1 MSPRPQAPKICR
13 CNRLLLKSLQSLKS
27 MRKNTKRR
35 RCVLALLA
43 PQSIF
48 SNFVSPLLCH
58 TFDYTP
64 QNELKDMTPGQ
75 IWFKA
80 LYTLFAGLGI
90 VGVFSDPMCDVLS
103 AMTNPDYTGDLG
115 SHIPINPF
123 FVSFIVT
130 PICSN
135 ASELISSLAFA
146 AKKTKKSI
154 SMTYVSAM
162 HALSHRLFCVFAV
175 VCT

>member
-1 MSPRPQAPKICR
+1 MSPRPQAPKIYR

-27 MRKNTKRR
+27 MRKKTKRR

-43 PQSIF
+43 PQSTF
-48 SNFVSPLLCH
+48 SNFVSPMDCVCH
-58 TFDYTP
+58 TFYDAP
-64 QNELKDMTPGQ
+64 QSELKDMTPGQ

-154 SMTYVSAM
+154 SMTYGV
-162 HALSHRLFCVFAV
+162 
-175 VCT
+175 

>member
-1 MSPRPQAPKICR
+1 MRRRRRRRRYQPLPLCFACSRCR
-13 CNRLLLKSLQSLKS
+13 SLLLHAIVGSLYSLQ
-27 MRKNTKRR
+27 N
-35 RCVLALLA
+35 
-43 PQSIF
+43 
-48 SNFVSPLLCH
+48 
-58 TFDYTP
+58 D
-64 QNELKDMTPGQ
+64 LKDLTPGQ

-103 AMTNPDYTGDLG
+103 AMTNPDYQGSLG
-115 SHIPINPF
+115 NHIPIDPF

-154 SMTYVSAM
+154 SMTYGV
-162 HALSHRLFCVFAV
+162 
-175 VCT
+175 

>member
-1 MSPRPQAPKICR
+1 MITNLISC
-13 CNRLLLKSLQSLKS
+13 S
-27 MRKNTKRR
+27 TH
-35 RCVLALLA
+35 
-43 PQSIF
+43 
-48 SNFVSPLLCH
+48 VSH
-58 TFDYTP
+58 FDCFL
-64 QNELKDMTPGQ
+64 QNEVGDMTPGQ

-90 VGVFSDPMCDVLS
+90 VGIFSDPMCDVLS
-103 AMTNPDYTGDLG
+103 AMTNPNYTGSLG
-115 SHIPINPF
+115 NHIPVDPF

-154 SMTYVSAM
+154 SMT
-162 HALSHRLFCVFAV
+162 
-175 VCT
+175 

>member
-1 MSPRPQAPKICR
+1 MSDISVESAFGILPSLIEYICHLI
-13 CNRLLLKSLQSLKS
+13 NR
-27 MRKNTKRR
+27 
-35 RCVLALLA
+35 
-43 PQSIF
+43 
-48 SNFVSPLLCH
+48 
-58 TFDYTP
+58 TP

-90 VGVFSDPMCDVLS
+90 VGIFSDPMCDVLS
-103 AMTNPDYTGDLG
+103 AMTNTDYTGNLG
-115 SHIPINPF
+115 SHIPVNPF

-154 SMTYVSAM
+154 SMT
-162 HALSHRLFCVFAV
+162 
-175 VCT
+175 